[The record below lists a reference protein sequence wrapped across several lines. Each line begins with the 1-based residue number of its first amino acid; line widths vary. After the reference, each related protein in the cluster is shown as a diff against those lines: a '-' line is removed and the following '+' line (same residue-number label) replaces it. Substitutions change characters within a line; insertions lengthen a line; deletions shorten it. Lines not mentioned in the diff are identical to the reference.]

1 MNQTASNQ
9 INLANYANDFSR
21 MERTLRCCFADS
33 PDVDDDCVPRNVL
46 RDRLGAC
53 RADFER
59 MASVMQRMM
68 AN

>member
-1 MNQTASNQ
+1 MNTTASTN
-9 INLANYANDFSR
+9 INLAHYASDFAR
-21 MERTLRCCFADS
+21 MERTLRCCFADV
-33 PDVDDDCVPRNVL
+33 PDVDDDCVPRNLL

-59 MASVMQRMM
+59 MASVMQRML

>member
-1 MNQTASNQ
+1 MNPTASNA
-9 INLANYANDFSR
+9 INLATYANDFAR
-21 MERTLRCCFADS
+21 MERSLRCCFADA

-46 RDRLGAC
+46 RDRLGSC

-59 MASVMQRMM
+59 MASVMQRML